1 MSTFMQ
7 LRGNSLPFLPHN
19 FASILNMIMHT
30 PLNSFIST
38 NTKLSIAIEAHFSP
52 SNLTK
57 NLKRKREKQLNISMR
72 KQESS
77 ECSLPRYI
85 GVRKRKWGRWVSE
98 IREPG
103 KKTRI
108 WLGSF
113 DTPEMAAAAYDVA
126 AWYLK
131 GSDAR
136 INFPELVESLPKP
149 ASADADDVRRA
160 AQEAALQLR
169 VGRQDNGDGD
179 SGRGSVLAR
188 VQLSPSDIQAI
199 NEVPLD
205 SPKMWMEL
213 GGPSTEGEPVNFGE
227 IEMDEWDDMDTYPIW
242 D

>member
-1 MSTFMQ
+1 
-7 LRGNSLPFLPHN
+7 
-19 FASILNMIMHT
+19 
-30 PLNSFIST
+30 
-38 NTKLSIAIEAHFSP
+38 
-52 SNLTK
+52 
-57 NLKRKREKQLNISMR
+57 MR
-72 KQESS
+72 KQESNEYS
-77 ECSLPRYI
+77 GVRYI

-131 GSDAR
+131 GSDAH
-136 INFPELVESLPKP
+136 INFPDLVESLPKP
-149 ASADADDVRRA
+149 ASADADDIRHA
-160 AQEAALQLR
+160 AQQAALQLS
-169 VGRQDNGDGD
+169 VRQQGNGNDD
-179 SGRGSVLAR
+179 LGRGSYLAR

-213 GGPSTEGEPVNFGE
+213 GGPSVEGEPVNFSE
-227 IEMDEWDDMDTYPIW
+227 IEMEEWDDMEAYPIW